1 MSLRHIFAHWTYE
14 TFPPGAII
22 RSKYNAF
29 ARLMREDET
38 CLGIIAEIEEIHAR
52 HPMAD
57 WSRIMHLTFR
67 LDLHVRKMLDHLQRI
82 NPLQFMDIMDYV
94 SKTSFYMR
102 MAVSVADPEINPP
115 FVFPLDEAHKRQKH
129 ANYAARA
136 LSRAMAASPQ
146 PLPIPKGFVISSSAY
161 HYFIEANDLRP
172 KIDKM
177 LRDIDLHNPQGI
189 DHISRAIQQIILEA
203 PIPDSVADAVE
214 IATLDLVGGSGT
226 VDMDADPRCTPGTLG
241 LSTHHVR
248 LSGITLS
255 GVLQAWKECLLV
267 KYRPACIAQR
277 IEEGLA
283 DSEAPMVVMVQAMT
297 SHGESGWFLPHSTEA
312 ARSLPQRTRQ
322 RDMVAIISNAA
333 DSGEE
338 APTMLLARDQGHRV
352 LLHPEPAFMSSHNA
366 KQLTMQGLAMQKFLP
381 TPHSIGWLL
390 DTRHRLWIT
399 SALPL
404 EKGSSNHL
412 RFDKT
417 LEVVSRLTLGPVDA
431 TREVTARHIRS
442 MYDIISFAREKG
454 IKEMFG
460 LVNRSGL
467 GLEGAKLLDRPP
479 VRIWI
484 LNLAGGFFPTAA
496 GKSHVGPNEFKSIPM
511 WALWFGMESA
521 LETQDHPPKGDV
533 ANDSSPLVYGHAILS
548 RTYLHVSL
556 HANRDFAEIDTVC
569 GQETDR
575 NHIGFRYKSTT
586 FSPPSTTIVHM
597 ETMLTDHGFTTIRQ
611 GNMIEAHCQNLE
623 ETQIQKRLAV
633 LGRLIARQGPDGN
646 NREDEKSGR
655 T

>member
-1 MSLRHIFAHWTYE
+1 MTLRHIFAHWTYE

-29 ARLMREDET
+29 ARIMREDET
-38 CLGIIAEIEEIHAR
+38 CLGIIAEIEDIHAR

-57 WSRIMHLTFR
+57 WSKILHLTFR

-82 NPLQFMDIMDYV
+82 NPLQFMDIMDYA

-102 MAVSVADPEINPP
+102 MAVSVADPEISPP
-115 FVFPLDEAHKRQKH
+115 FVFPLAEAFKRKKH
-129 ANYAARA
+129 ANYASTA
-136 LSRAMAASPQ
+136 LSRIMAASSS
-146 PLPIPKGFVISSSAY
+146 PLPIPRGFVISSSAY

-177 LRDIDLHNPQGI
+177 LREINLHHPEGI
-189 DHISRAIQQIILEA
+189 THISRAIQEIIMEA
-203 PIPDSVADAVE
+203 PIPDSVADALE

-226 VDMDADPRCTPGTLG
+226 VDMDADPRCTPATLG
-241 LSTHHVR
+241 LAAHHVR

-255 GVLQAWKECLLV
+255 GILQAWKECLLV
-267 KYRPACIAQR
+267 KYRPQCISER
-277 IEEGLA
+277 IEQGLA

-297 SHGESGWFLPHSTEA
+297 AHVESGWFRPEPTRAALDLPE
-312 ARSLPQRTRQ
+312 RTRQ
-322 RDMVAIISNAA
+322 RDMVSIISNV
-333 DSGEE
+333 SSSREE
-338 APTMLLARDQGHRV
+338 TATMLLARDEGHRV
-352 LLHPEPAFMSSHNA
+352 LLHPEPAFMSPHNA
-366 KQLTMQGLAMQKFLP
+366 KQLTMQGLAIQDLLP
-381 TPHSIGWLL
+381 APHAIGWLL

-404 EKGSSNHL
+404 ETRTSNRI

-417 LEVVSRLTLGPVDA
+417 LELVSRLTLTPIDP
-431 TREVTARHIRS
+431 TRKVTAKHIRS

-511 WALWFGMESA
+511 WALWFGMESS
-521 LETQDHPPKGDV
+521 LEGQ
-533 ANDSSPLVYGHAILS
+533 SPASETAQREYRPLLYGHAILS

-569 GQETDR
+569 GQDASR
-575 NHIGFRYKSTT
+575 NHIGFRYKSTV
-586 FSPPSTTIVHM
+586 FSPPSACILQM
-597 ETMLTDHGFTTIRQ
+597 ETMLQDHGFTTNRQ
-611 GNMIEAHCQNLE
+611 GNMIEARCENLE

-633 LGRLIARQGPDGN
+633 LGRLIAKQGPDAAMHQQG
-646 NREDEKSGR
+646 G
-655 T
+655 